1 MSWDAPHPS
10 ARSFLQVS
18 SETQFIM
25 KVTKKSS
32 RNRGLSCLGGA
43 SLASVEQAE
52 FAKQYPRSV
61 SFARLA
67 RKMRKGGVVRNPV
80 WLAVLF
86 VATSTFSPAQKAASQ
101 QAASKAVPVTTVTA
115 QEEPITQVKDFVGR
129 IEAIDRVEVKARVT
143 GYLEAVLFKEGE
155 FVREGQPLYR
165 IEQDTFK
172 AAVKQAEGAL
182 EGAKATKIL
191 TKVEFDRAKDL
202 LEKNVGTAQ
211 KRDEAEAADENA
223 DANILKAQAN
233 WDMAKINLG
242 YTDIR
247 SPITGKIS
255 RTKVTKGNVV
265 SPDSGVL
272 TTIVSQD
279 PMYVVF
285 PVSRR
290 EFLALRQGRPADR
303 ESVTITVRFSDGTV
317 YGEKGRIN
325 FVDVSVDKSTD
336 TVTVRATIPN
346 PDGVLID
353 SELVRVAVDIGK
365 PQEQIVIPQAAL
377 IADQQ
382 GTYVFAVEDGKAVI
396 RRVKVGAEIGA
407 NVAVMSGLKP
417 GEQVIVEGIQ
427 GVRPGAPV
435 IASPMPEARS

>member
-1 MSWDAPHPS
+1 M
-10 ARSFLQVS
+10 
-18 SETQFIM
+18 
-25 KVTKKSS
+25 
-32 RNRGLSCLGGA
+32 
-43 SLASVEQAE
+43 
-52 FAKQYPRSV
+52 
-61 SFARLA
+61 
-67 RKMRKGGVVRNPV
+67 RNPV
-80 WLAVLF
+80 LLAVLF
-86 VATSTFSPAQKAASQ
+86 AALTTPSFAQKTTPQ
-101 QAASKAVPVTTVTA
+101 QAAPQAVPVTTVIA
-115 QEEPITQVKDFVGR
+115 QEKPVTKAKDFVGR
-129 IEAIDRVEVKARVT
+129 IEATDRVEVRARVT

-155 FVREGQPLYR
+155 LVKEGQPLYR
-165 IEQDTFK
+165 IEPDTFK
-172 AAVKQAEGAL
+172 AAVEQAEGAL
-182 EGAKATKIL
+182 AGTKASKIL
-191 TKVEFDRAKDL
+191 SKVELERATEL
-202 LEKNVGTAQ
+202 LQKSFGTPQ
-211 KRDEAEAADENA
+211 KRDQAEAADENA
-223 DANILKAQAN
+223 AANIIKAQA
-233 WDMAKINLG
+233 DLDTAKINLA

-290 EFLALRQGRPADR
+290 EFLAVRERGKHVDR
-303 ESVTITVRFSDGTV
+303 ENVTVTVRFADGTT
-317 YGEKGRIN
+317 YEHKGAIN
-325 FVDVSVDKSTD
+325 FVDVSVDKATD

-353 SELVRVAVDIGK
+353 SELVRVGVDIGN

-382 GTYVFAVEDGKAVI
+382 GTYVFAVEDGKAAI
-396 RRVKVGAEIGA
+396 RRIKTGGEVGANI
-407 NVAVMSGLKP
+407 VVVSGLKA
-417 GEQVIVEGIQ
+417 GEQIIVEGIQ

>member
-1 MSWDAPHPS
+1 M
-10 ARSFLQVS
+10 
-18 SETQFIM
+18 
-25 KVTKKSS
+25 
-32 RNRGLSCLGGA
+32 
-43 SLASVEQAE
+43 
-52 FAKQYPRSV
+52 
-61 SFARLA
+61 
-67 RKMRKGGVVRNPV
+67 RNPV
-80 WLAVLF
+80 LLTVFFAALATPSF
-86 VATSTFSPAQKAASQ
+86 AQKTTPQ
-101 QAASKAVPVTTVTA
+101 QSAPQAVPVTTVIA
-115 QEEPITQVKDFVGR
+115 QEKPVTKAKDFVGR
-129 IEAIDRVEVKARVT
+129 IEATDRVEVRARVT

-155 FVREGQPLYR
+155 LVKEGQPLYR
-165 IEQDTFK
+165 IEPDTFK
-172 AAVKQAEGAL
+172 AAVEQAEGAL
-182 EGAKATKIL
+182 AGAKASKIL
-191 TKVEFDRAKDL
+191 SNVELERANEL
-202 LEKNVGTAQ
+202 LQKSFGTPQ
-211 KRDEAEAADENA
+211 KRDQAQAADENA
-223 DANILKAQAN
+223 AANIIKAQA
-233 WDMAKINLG
+233 DLDTAKINLA

-290 EFLALRQGRPADR
+290 EFLALRQQGKPADR
-303 ESVTITVRFSDGTV
+303 ESVTVTVRFSDGAV

-336 TVTVRATIPN
+336 TVTVRATMPN

-353 SELVRVAVDIGK
+353 SELVRVAVDTGK

-407 NVAVMSGLKP
+407 NIAVQSGLKA